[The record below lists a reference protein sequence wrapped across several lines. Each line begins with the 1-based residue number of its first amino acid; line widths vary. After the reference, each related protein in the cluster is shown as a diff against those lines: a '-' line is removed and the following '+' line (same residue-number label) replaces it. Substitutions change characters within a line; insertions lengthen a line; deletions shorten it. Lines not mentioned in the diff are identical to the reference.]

1 MTEGAVHQGF
11 VLRVSEFAYSE
22 LDHIL
27 AQTRQEENPLL
38 LILDGLTDPHNLGSI
53 LRTADATNVSGVII
67 PKHRAVGVTPVVAK
81 TATGAIEHVPI
92 ARVTNSEP
100 NSGQAQDEGFWTFG
114 TDMNG
119 TPCHKW
125 NTKGKSPSSS
135 EMKEKVS
142 LATSKKQVDEMI
154 TIL

>member
-22 LDHIL
+22 LDYIL

-67 PKHRAVGVTPVVAK
+67 PSTVL
-81 TATGAIEHVPI
+81 
-92 ARVTNSEP
+92 SELLLSLLKQP
-100 NSGQAQDEGFWTFG
+100 QVLLSTFQ
-114 TDMNG
+114 
-119 TPCHKW
+119 
-125 NTKGKSPSSS
+125 
-135 EMKEKVS
+135 S
-142 LATSKKQVDEMI
+142 LE
-154 TIL
+154 